1 MASKFNAGT
10 TGKMFTME
18 ASASNAR
25 TMEVM
30 ERYLQEKGIISAI
43 EKARRPAFDVSDLF
57 KPDGGGGSSSGGR
70 TEAPQQGSDSQ
81 ASTIEANDFTRLA
94 GDSMAALALLPVRP
108 GDLITAS
115 YINAMVDALLG
126 VHRRLAH
133 VEDYLAGL
141 GGAPGEDE
149 APEEDTDD
157 EKPLAI
163 RAGVYL
169 VGEDGRAIGVVT
181 GANLERADAWA
192 VASSTLATAKRKA
205 VEVVGEGNT
214 RAFLFASDARG
225 GILAGAAAPVLF
237 ALANKDVLASKRLVA
252 ATGRTQQ
259 LLAKALK
266 AKDASLALEFGGK

>member
-10 TGKMFTME
+10 SGKMFTMDNR
-18 ASASNAR
+18 ASNAR

-30 ERYLQEKGIISAI
+30 ERYLQEKGVISAI
-43 EKARRPAFDVSDLF
+43 EKARQPGFDVSDLF
-57 KPDGGGGSSSGGR
+57 KPDGGGGTSGGR
-70 TEAPQQGSDSQ
+70 TEAPQQGADSQ

-133 VEDYLAGL
+133 VEDYLANL

-149 APEEDTDD
+149 APEEETDD

-163 RAGVYL
+163 RAAAYL
-169 VGEDGRAIGVVT
+169 VGEDGSGIGVLT

-192 VASSTLATAKRKA
+192 IGASNAATAKRTA
-205 VEVVGEGNT
+205 LQVVGDGNS
-214 RAFLFASDARG
+214 RAFLFAAGGRG
-225 GILAGAAAPVLF
+225 RLPFVGSADPLVF
-237 ALANKDVLASKRLVA
+237 ALAKKEVLVSKRMNP
-252 ATGRTQQ
+252 ATGATAK

>member
-1 MASKFNAGT
+1 MASRFNAGT
-10 TGKMFTME
+10 TGKSFVRE
-18 ASASNAR
+18 VSGSNAR

-30 ERYLQEKGIISAI
+30 ERYLREKGVISAV
-43 EKARRPAFDVSDLF
+43 EKARQPGRGFGEMFDPGDRAPA
-57 KPDGGGGSSSGGR
+57 PEQESSSDAI
-70 TEAPQQGSDSQ
+70 TAEA
-81 ASTIEANDFTRLA
+81 EFTRLA
-94 GDSMAALALLPVRP
+94 GEALAALALQPVKP
-108 GDLITAS
+108 GDLITAG
-115 YINAMVDALLG
+115 YINAMVDALLS

-169 VGEDGRAIGVVT
+169 VGEDGSAIGVVT

-192 VASSTLATAKRKA
+192 VAGSTLATAKRKG

-225 GILAGAAAPVLF
+225 GILAGAGAPVLF
-237 ALANKDVLASKRLVA
+237 ALSKKDVLASKRLDA

-259 LLAKALK
+259 LLARALK
-266 AKDASLALEFGGK
+266 AKDASIALEFGGK